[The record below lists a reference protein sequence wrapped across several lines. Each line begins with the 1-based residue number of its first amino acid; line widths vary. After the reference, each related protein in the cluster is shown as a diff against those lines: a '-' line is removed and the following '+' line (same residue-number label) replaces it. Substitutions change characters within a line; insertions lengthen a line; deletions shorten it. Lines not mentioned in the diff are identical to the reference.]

1 MPIIEMHLL
10 EGRSSEQKQR
20 AATAITTAVVES
32 LGVKAET
39 VRILITEH
47 NADEFYVA
55 GVPRKSADAALN
67 GVNGNNGIAI
77 KERLV

>member
-20 AATAITTAVVES
+20 AASAITEAVIAS
-32 LGVKAET
+32 LGVRPES

-47 NADEFYVA
+47 EADEFYVA
-55 GVPRKSADAALN
+55 GVSRKPAQENALA
-67 GVNGNNGIAI
+67 NGIGNAATP
-77 KERLV
+77 EHSA

>member
-20 AATAITTAVVES
+20 AASAITEALIAS
-32 LGVKAET
+32 LGVRPES

-47 NADEFYVA
+47 EADEFYVA
-55 GVPRKSADAALN
+55 GVSRKPAQESALANGAA
-67 GVNGNNGIAI
+67 VAATP
-77 KERLV
+77 EHSA